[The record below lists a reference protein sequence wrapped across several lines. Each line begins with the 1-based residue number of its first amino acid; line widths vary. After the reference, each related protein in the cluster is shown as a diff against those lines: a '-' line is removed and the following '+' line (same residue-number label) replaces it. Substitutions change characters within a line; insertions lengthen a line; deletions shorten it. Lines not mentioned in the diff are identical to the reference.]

1 MATKRKNENDW
12 ESVRGRGWAK
22 WVRTTAERILNE
34 DPGLP
39 PGQASAKVRKH
50 LDEELNKAN
59 VAHKKPAN
67 AARGPDG
74 RRIVP
79 AREMDRLVGRG
90 GNGWSRWEA
99 GEIVP
104 GRAKIDEQ
112 EKATGDATL
121 NRKFWEVADGV
132 VPGALQ
138 FWQVGPCRDDQDRPL
153 PLWAMMQGIT
163 GRDALWLPVLRYR
176 EGTSDGH
183 RSVAEVCE
191 LDGVAFHTEAGT
203 SKTDDLSRGLRA
215 WFAPDVPPEEQ
226 PKGLLDRN
234 ELYQADVLSRFT
246 GQAFMR
252 AFLLGS
258 STDRRENPDRPG
270 EAFAPVPPP
279 EEGKLYVADVLVL
292 AVATSIAA
300 GERYGIEWQEDY
312 FEERVFLALRA
323 VRPRVLAY
331 AARFGVEAGV
341 RRWVRR
347 LHSDFLDRNGYGFTP
362 VPPEYVGQDPEEVTF
377 RRARADRPEGEKRY
391 SARTRVTT
399 QQKDWPVPPRP
410 PAGPNAG
417 SSPSKSVQKRS

>member
-12 ESVRGRGWAK
+12 ESVRGRAWAK

-39 PGQASAKVRKH
+39 PGQASARVRKH
-50 LDEELNKAN
+50 LDEELKKAN

-138 FWQVGPCRDDQDRPL
+138 FWNVGPCRDDQDRPL

-176 EGTSDGH
+176 EGASDGH

-191 LDGVAFHTEAGT
+191 LDGVAFHAEAGT

-215 WFAPDVPPEEQ
+215 WFAPDVPPNEQ
-226 PKGLLDRN
+226 PTGLLDRN
-234 ELYQADVLSRFT
+234 EKYHADVLSRFT
-246 GQAFMR
+246 GQGFMR
-252 AFLLGS
+252 AMLIGS
-258 STDRRENPDRPG
+258 STDHRKNTDRPD
-270 EAFAPVPPP
+270 ESVSPVLPPD
-279 EEGKLYVADVLVL
+279 EGYLYVAEALVL
-292 AVATSIAA
+292 AVATSISA
-300 GERYGIEWQEDY
+300 GERQGLEWRKDY
-312 FEERVFLALRA
+312 FEERVFHALRA

-341 RRWVRR
+341 RRWLRR
-347 LHSDFLDRNGYGFTP
+347 LHSDYLDRNGYGFTP
-362 VPPEYVGQDPEEVTF
+362 APADFVGKDPEEVAF
-377 RRARADRPEGEKRY
+377 RGARKNRPLGAARY
-391 SARTRVTT
+391 SAKTRVTT
-399 QQKDWPVPPRP
+399 PSTT
-410 PAGPNAG
+410 
-417 SSPSKSVQKRS
+417 SSD